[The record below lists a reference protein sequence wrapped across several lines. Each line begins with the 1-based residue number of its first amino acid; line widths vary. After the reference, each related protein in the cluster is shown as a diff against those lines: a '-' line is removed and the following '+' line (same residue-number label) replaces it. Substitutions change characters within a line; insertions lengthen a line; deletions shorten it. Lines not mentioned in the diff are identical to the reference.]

1 MGQARRADGDGNAA
15 SRPAIGGA
23 VKGLFVMGVK
33 TAVISGRRDFANL
46 IESFRDNEDGA
57 TAIEYSLLVALIF
70 LAIVTA
76 VRAFTSTT
84 SEMYENIDDT
94 LQNG

>member
-1 MGQARRADGDGNAA
+1 
-15 SRPAIGGA
+15 
-23 VKGLFVMGVK
+23 MGVK
-33 TAVISGRRDFANL
+33 TAVISGRHDFVNL